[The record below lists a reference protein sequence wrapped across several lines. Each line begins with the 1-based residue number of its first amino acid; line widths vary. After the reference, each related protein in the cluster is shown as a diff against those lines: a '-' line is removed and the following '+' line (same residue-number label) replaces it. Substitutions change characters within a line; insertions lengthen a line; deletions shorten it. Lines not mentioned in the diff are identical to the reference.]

1 MSISVMPFPLASPI
15 PMLGRPLDWQRMCQ
29 ETRHLPKDGPGQ
41 SEQRPVVAADLG
53 HCGTGMTPKGKGGRK
68 ERKGKRGP
76 VFAGACFRC
85 LDPWR
90 GRLAVTHSRGSAEG
104 WDRLVADRA
113 GPIGRTVWSC
123 GGCQGPRT
131 EDRGA
136 AIGFF
141 LVVTTFS
148 LWLCWRIP
156 SRRAPF
162 ASAMQVDSWAF
173 ALPFV
178 GRGLPLGRG

>member
-1 MSISVMPFPLASPI
+1 MA
-15 PMLGRPLDWQRMCQ
+15 
-29 ETRHLPKDGPGQ
+29 
-41 SEQRPVVAADLG
+41 
-53 HCGTGMTPKGKGGRK
+53 
-68 ERKGKRGP
+68 ERKKGEEGSGLCWRVFQISGP
-76 VFAGACFRC
+76 MA
-85 LDPWR
+85 

-148 LWLCWRIP
+148 LWLCWWIP
-156 SRRAPF
+156 SRRARF